1 MPVFNLKNQQGCREL
16 NPTKLKL
23 LKEEHMEY
31 KENALRYEDY
41 CRLRESVEWLLFSEE
56 QMQKALN
63 NSLYTIIAVD
73 DNQTVGM
80 GRLTGDGM
88 YYMIADVVVRPDYH
102 KQGIGNKIVNMLI
115 EYVDKAT
122 PVGGRSTIQLL
133 SEKGKEAFYEKMGFK
148 TLPHEFC
155 GSGMR
160 KVIRK

>member
-1 MPVFNLKNQQGCREL
+1 
-16 NPTKLKL
+16 
-23 LKEEHMEY
+23 MEY
-31 KENALRYEDY
+31 KENVLCYEDY
-41 CRLRESVEWLLFSEE
+41 CRLRESVGWLLFSEE
-56 QMQKALN
+56 QMQKALS
-63 NSLYTIIAVD
+63 NSLYTVIAVD
-73 DNQTVGM
+73 DDQTVGM

-88 YYMIADVVVRPDYH
+88 YYMIADIVVRPDYQ
-102 KQGIGNKIVNMLI
+102 KQGIGNKIVNMLMD
-115 EYVDKAT
+115 YVDKTT